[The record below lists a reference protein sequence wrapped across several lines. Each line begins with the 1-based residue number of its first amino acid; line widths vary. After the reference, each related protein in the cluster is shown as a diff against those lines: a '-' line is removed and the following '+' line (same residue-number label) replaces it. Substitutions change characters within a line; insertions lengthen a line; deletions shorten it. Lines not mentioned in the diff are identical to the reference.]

1 MTINGLVQ
9 IGLYF
14 VVLLA
19 LVKPLGWYMARVYEG
34 QSCGLDRVV
43 GPLERLVYRLCG
55 VRQTDEMNWKTY
67 AVAMLL
73 FNGAGLF
80 ALYALQRV
88 QGFFPFNPQGFGAV
102 APDLAF
108 NTAASFVTNTN
119 WQAYGGEFSWRSVMG
134 EGHLSSH
141 QF

>member
-34 QSCGLDRVV
+34 QPCGLDRLV

-55 VRQTDEMNWKTY
+55 VRHTEEMNW
-67 AVAMLL
+67 
-73 FNGAGLF
+73 
-80 ALYALQRV
+80 
-88 QGFFPFNPQGFGAV
+88 
-102 APDLAF
+102 
-108 NTAASFVTNTN
+108 
-119 WQAYGGEFSWRSVMG
+119 
-134 EGHLSSH
+134 
-141 QF
+141 